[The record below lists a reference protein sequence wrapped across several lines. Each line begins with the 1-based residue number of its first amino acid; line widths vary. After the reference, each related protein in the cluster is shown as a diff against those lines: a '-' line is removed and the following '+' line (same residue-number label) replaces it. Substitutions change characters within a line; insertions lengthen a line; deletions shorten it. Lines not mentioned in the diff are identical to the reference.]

1 MAAGRCQVAG
11 VPLLSELMPW
21 SVPGLR
27 AGREWVRSAHP
38 EILAARWRRLAE
50 AEPPQRAELFRAS
63 RSRTVDS
70 AVPQLPGQRT
80 STRRL
85 SQEPGPAPEPAR
97 IRHGAFDRQWLLAD
111 QRLLDQPRPELWR
124 VADGRQLFATVQ
136 PHDSGDTPALSFST
150 ELPDG
155 ARPKGVGRIHPLYRR
170 PGGLEPNLTPGLTAL
185 LRRRLG
191 VKVSPEEL
199 LAWIAAVTAHPVG
212 RTGEEVPVP
221 LPADPE
227 LWTEGLDLGRR
238 VLWLHT
244 YGERFAAEL
253 GPLRMPGGRRPFV
266 RERVTGLPDALDH
279 DAEDDSLLIG
289 TGRLSPV
296 ARSAWEFHAA
306 GEPVLSRWF
315 TERCADPEARSGTL
329 EALGLTGWP
338 QQYTADLVDLVTVLT
353 QLAELRPSLADLTT
367 RAADGG
373 ITTDD
378 LSAVG
383 VLPVRQHSRRP
394 ASVLLHHEEGPDGQ
408 FVLL

>member
-1 MAAGRCQVAG
+1 MAG
-11 VPLLSELMPW
+11 VPLLGELMPW

-27 AGREWVRSAHP
+27 AGRGWVRSAHP

-50 AEPPQRAELFRAS
+50 AEPPLRAELFRAS

-85 SQEPGPAPEPAR
+85 SQEPGPAPEPVR

-136 PHDSGDTPALSFST
+136 PYDAGGAPSLAFST

-155 ARPKGVGRIHPLYRR
+155 ARPKGLGRIHPLYRR
-170 PGGLEPNLTPGLTAL
+170 PGGLDPNLTPGLTAF

-191 VKVSPEEL
+191 TAVRPEDL
-199 LAWIAAVTAHPVG
+199 LAWIAAVTAQPAG
-212 RTGEEVPVP
+212 RTGEDVPVP
-221 LPADPE
+221 LPADPA
-227 LWTEGLDLGRR
+227 LWAEGLDLGRR

-266 RERVTGLPDALDH
+266 RERVTGLPDALEH

-315 TERCADPEARSGTL
+315 TERCADPEAQPGTL

-353 QLAELRPSLADLTT
+353 QLAELRPSLADLST

-373 ITTDD
+373 ITTAD
-378 LSAVG
+378 LSAAG
-383 VLPVRQHSRRP
+383 VLPVQDHSRRP

-408 FVLL
+408 FALL

>member
-1 MAAGRCQVAG
+1 MAG

-27 AGREWVRSAHP
+27 VGRGWVRSAHP

-50 AEPPQRAELFRAS
+50 ADPPQRAELFRPS

-85 SQEPGPAPEPAR
+85 SQEPGPAPEPVLV
-97 IRHGAFDRQWLLAD
+97 RHGAFDRQWLLAD

-124 VADGRQLFATVQ
+124 VADSRQIFATVQ
-136 PHDSGDTPALSFST
+136 PYDAGGATSLAFST

-170 PGGLEPNLTPGLTAL
+170 PGGLDPNLTPGLTAF

-191 VKVSPEEL
+191 TPVRPEDL
-199 LAWIAAVTAHPVG
+199 LAWIAAVTAHPDG
-212 RTGEEVPVP
+212 RSGEDVPVP
-221 LPADPE
+221 LPADPA
-227 LWTEGLDLGRR
+227 LWAEGLDLGRR

-296 ARSAWEFHAA
+296 ARSAWEFHTAA
-306 GEPVLSRWF
+306 APVLTHWF
-315 TERCADPEARSGTL
+315 TERCADPEARPGTL

-353 QLAELRPSLADLTT
+353 LLAELRPALADLTT
-367 RAADGG
+367 RAAADG
-373 ITTDD
+373 ISTDD
-378 LSAVG
+378 LSAAG
-383 VLPVRQHSRRP
+383 VLPVHDHSRRP

-408 FVLL
+408 FALL

>member
-1 MAAGRCQVAG
+1 MAG

-27 AGREWVRSAHP
+27 VGRGWVRSAHP
-38 EILAARWRRLAE
+38 EVLAARWHRLAG
-50 AEPPQRAELFRAS
+50 ADPRQRAELFRPT

-70 AVPQLPGQRT
+70 AVPQLAGQAT

-85 SQEPGPAPEPAR
+85 SQEPGPAPEPVR

-124 VADGRQLFATVQ
+124 VADGRQLFAAVQ
-136 PHDSGDTPALSFST
+136 PPDAAGAAPGGPAVAFSA

-155 ARPKGVGRIHPLYRR
+155 ARPKGTGRIHPLYRR
-170 PGGLEPNLTPGLTAL
+170 PGGTEPNLTPGLTAL
-185 LRRRLG
+185 LRRKLG
-191 VKVSPEEL
+191 VPVGAEDL
-199 LAWIAAVTAHPVG
+199 FAWIAAVTAHPVG

-221 LPADPE
+221 LPADAG
-227 LWTEGLDLGRR
+227 LWAEGLELGRR

-244 YGERFAAEL
+244 FGERSAAGL

-289 TGRLSPV
+289 SGRLSPV

-306 GEPVLSRWF
+306 GEPVLARWF
-315 TERCADPEARSGTL
+315 TERCADPEAQPGTL

-353 QLAELRPSLADLTT
+353 LLAELRPALTAVT
-367 RAADGG
+367 AKAAADGIG
-373 ITTDD
+373 TAD
-378 LSAVG
+378 LSAAG
-383 VLPVRQHSRRP
+383 VLPVPDRSRRP

>member
-1 MAAGRCQVAG
+1 MAG

-27 AGREWVRSAHP
+27 VGRGWVRSAHP
-38 EILAARWRRLAE
+38 EVLAARWRRLAE
-50 AEPPQRAELFRAS
+50 AEPPQRAELFRPS

-70 AVPQLPGQRT
+70 AVPQLPGQAT

-85 SQEPGPAPEPAR
+85 SQEPGTAPEPVR
-97 IRHGAFDRQWLLAD
+97 LRHGAFDRQWLLAD

-124 VADGRQLFATVQ
+124 VTDSRQLFATVQ
-136 PHDSGDTPALSFST
+136 PAHTEDGPAVAFST

-170 PGGLEPNLTPGLTAL
+170 PGGLEPNLTPGLAAL
-185 LRRRLG
+185 LKRRLG
-191 VKVSPEEL
+191 VQVRPEEL

-221 LPADPE
+221 LPGDAV
-227 LWTEGLDLGRR
+227 LWAEGLELGRR

-244 YGERFAAEL
+244 FGERSTAGL

-296 ARSAWEFHAA
+296 ARSAWEFRAA
-306 GEPVLSRWF
+306 GEPVLTRWF
-315 TERCADPEARSGTL
+315 AERCADPEAQPGTL
-329 EALGLTGWP
+329 EALALTGWP

-353 QLAELRPSLADLTT
+353 LLAELRPALTDLTT

-373 ITTDD
+373 ITTTD
-378 LSAVG
+378 LSAAG
-383 VLPVRQHSRRP
+383 ILPVRDHSRRP

-408 FVLL
+408 FALL